1 MAERATLTVTKP
13 LPPSIAL
20 RLEGAHDPWGDD
32 EAEGILS
39 SGVAPAEK
47 RLDAM
52 AAKLGMKPK
61 DGHETAYGFTGFE
74 AWYQRT
80 YRNG

>member
-1 MAERATLTVTKP
+1 MAERATLTVVRQ
-13 LPPSIAL
+13 LPPAISL
-20 RLEGAHDPWGDD
+20 RLEGAPAPWGDE
-32 EAEGILS
+32 EAESILAD
-39 SGVAPAEK
+39 GVAPAEK

-80 YRNG
+80 YRGG